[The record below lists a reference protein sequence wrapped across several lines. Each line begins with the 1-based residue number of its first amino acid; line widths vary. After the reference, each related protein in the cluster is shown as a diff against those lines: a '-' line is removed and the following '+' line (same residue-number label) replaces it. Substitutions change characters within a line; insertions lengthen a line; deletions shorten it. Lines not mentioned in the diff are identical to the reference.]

1 MSDVNVLKRIV
12 DPLVELLAH
21 KQLSISFSG
30 DTPLTQYDVKTGKPQ
45 RIILPIVSSDADQT
59 LIDTFH
65 GYIDHEVGH
74 VLFTDLQKG
83 NLAKKMA
90 GSALQTIFN
99 MCEDPRIENAI
110 VKRFKGS
117 AHNINKLHER
127 VFGDDYVAKISDD
140 YKTVEHI
147 FSSMIFAIRACCG
160 QRHFKQK
167 IDTNPKLAPMY
178 QIISENFGDDLIAMR
193 SSEDALKVAKKIFDM
208 FGTEESATKA
218 MSAVVKIEVEGDGEG
233 ASTSKEVS
241 SSKTKPE
248 SKKKKSKAK
257 KQSKSEKTE
266 EKKTEESEESSE
278 KGVSEKEK
286 SDEKESEDKEQGG
299 AESKQDDEKDDSEQ
313 KKDKSDSKEPE
324 EKSEDESKDGEK
336 SDSSEKESEVD
347 GKKSKIEDEWIKP
360 EDCEELYEKEIIRRM
375 KFSEDE
381 RSPSGYTVYTT
392 DKDDVSY
399 ISECTSDY
407 PVDFME
413 QKTRSMTGTIQ
424 KTLERAMA
432 AKSIARWH
440 TGYRRGKLSAS
451 SLSRLFFGDDRIF
464 RKKEM
469 GISKDV
475 AVTLLVDCS
484 GSMRGQKS
492 ELAATSAYALASVL
506 QNMNI
511 TSELIGF
518 TTKGFHSRFGEEYS
532 RACPLYMPI
541 FKAFTDRW
549 DIRAKR
555 RLGKLWNEE
564 WMCNNVDGEC
574 VQIAAN
580 RLMSRPE
587 SKKIM
592 IVLSDGWPCADG
604 DDFALRQ
611 HLKDTVQELEKKI
624 NIVGIGII
632 SDAVETY
639 YKKNVVLE
647 DIKDLPGTVIKRV
660 QELLLS

>member
-140 YKTVEHI
+140 HKTVEHI

-160 QRHFKQK
+160 QRYFKQK

-178 QIISENFGDDLIAMR
+178 QIISKNFGDDLMAMR

-218 MSAVVKIEVEGDGEG
+218 MSAVVKIEVEGEGEEG
-233 ASTSKEVS
+233 ST
-241 SSKTKPE
+241 TKLE
-248 SKKKKSKAK
+248 GKKKKAK
-257 KQSKSEKTE
+257 KRSKSEKTE
-266 EKKTEESEESSE
+266 EKKTEEPEESSE
-278 KGVSEKEK
+278 KGASEKEK
-286 SDEKESEDKEQGG
+286 SEETESEDKEQEG
-299 AESKQDDEKDDSEQ
+299 AESKQNEEKADSEEADEK
-313 KKDKSDSKEPE
+313 
-324 EKSEDESKDGEK
+324 SKDASKDDEK
-336 SDSSEKESEVD
+336 SDSLEEESEVD
-347 GKKSKIEDEWIKP
+347 GKKSKTEDEWIKP

-587 SKKIM
+587 NKKIM

>member
-140 YKTVEHI
+140 HKTVEHI

-160 QRHFKQK
+160 QRYFKQK

-178 QIISENFGDDLIAMR
+178 QIISENFGDDLMTMR

-218 MSAVVKIEVEGDGEG
+218 MSAVVKIEVEGEGEEG
-233 ASTSKEVS
+233 ST
-241 SSKTKPE
+241 TKLE
-248 SKKKKSKAK
+248 GKKKKAK
-257 KQSKSEKTE
+257 KRSKSEKTE
-266 EKKTEESEESSE
+266 EKKTEEPEESSE
-278 KGVSEKEK
+278 KGASEKEK
-286 SDEKESEDKEQGG
+286 SEETESEDKEQEG
-299 AESKQDDEKDDSEQ
+299 AESKQNEEKADSEEADEK
-313 KKDKSDSKEPE
+313 
-324 EKSEDESKDGEK
+324 SKDASKDDEK
-336 SDSSEKESEVD
+336 SDSLEEESEVD
-347 GKKSKIEDEWIKP
+347 GKKSKTEDEWIKP

-381 RSPSGYTVYTT
+381 RNPSGYTVYTT

-587 SKKIM
+587 NKKIM